1 MARGWYFEASGGDV
15 VMFKRRIK
23 RLIDALVDLID
34 TVRWAREQRKLAQKW
49 RLPPE
54 KEDDMQGEGQ

>member
-1 MARGWYFEASGGDV
+1 
-15 VMFKRRIK
+15 MFKRRIK
-23 RLIDALVDLID
+23 RLIDALADLID
-34 TVRWAREQRKLAQKW
+34 TVRWAREQRRLARMW